1 MWLWQCRESLS
12 SEWEGFSWRRKA
24 CSAEGWRRQWCTWWR
39 GCWRGAGWG
48 GRWWGGRWREG
59 RTPST
64 PKTTPPPPPSGS
76 TANLKSS
83 TRVQPAPPCSSR
95 SFFYFVPQEN
105 LTATRI
111 VVSNSVAFCR
121 DPNSELCRHWW
132 WYVPCC
138 TASILVWGRVQREEE
153 GGRWEKEDNVLFS
166 PLPGPWVLNLYFG
179 RVGRKK
185 FYFLKSQYSTCRGKF
200 WNKLVWLM
208 KPNSIRRGRPNL
220 VSPDI
225 LMERGKRKLMRKEK
239 SGFRKLKK
247 MVSSSFLLKFC
258 LLRKSCQGPNLIN
271 VFFNP

>member
-1 MWLWQCRESLS
+1 M
-12 SEWEGFSWRRKA
+12 
-24 CSAEGWRRQWCTWWR
+24 
-39 GCWRGAGWG
+39 
-48 GRWWGGRWREG
+48 
-59 RTPST
+59 
-64 PKTTPPPPPSGS
+64 
-76 TANLKSS
+76 
-83 TRVQPAPPCSSR
+83 
-95 SFFYFVPQEN
+95 
-105 LTATRI
+105 
-111 VVSNSVAFCR
+111 VSNSVAFCR

-166 PLPGPWVLNLYFG
+166 TPAWALSLLNLYFG

-185 FYFLKSQYSTCRGKF
+185 FYFLKSQYSNCRGKF

-225 LMERGKRKLMRKEK
+225 LIKRGKRKLMRKEK

-247 MVSSSFLLKFC
+247 MVSSSFLLRFC

-271 VFFNP
+271 VFFNPQIVTLGRPLLF